1 MINVGKKA
9 KVEIVWNVLP
19 IDYSREKE
27 ANIIT
32 KMAKKLNLPKEA
44 IRVEPRFITKNDKGE
59 DVSFT
64 NDIIT
69 NIQEP
74 KFQLKLFKDYLVNN
88 GIQDYDFQMI
98 ADIDAEINA
107 RIDYDVYEKYRKY
120 NVKWLRWDN
129 FMSYGPDNF
138 IDFTSM
144 KGLVLLNGRPA
155 NQSGK
160 TTFAIDLLKFLL
172 FGKTKY
178 DTLSEIFNKHLPE
191 CTEVKVEG
199 CLEIDGEDY
208 VIRRTVTRPALK
220 RRTEKSKSPQKI
232 EYYKLINGNP
242 EILVDVDNISENKI
256 DENGVKTNKVI
267 KEAIGNEKDFDL
279 TICATAKN
287 LDDLIEF
294 KDTERGRLLSRWI
307 GLLPLEEKDKLARDK
322 FNKEITPKL
331 LSSKYNREALLLEN
345 NDHEVNLTN
354 IDKDI
359 TEKDKILINN
369 NKEIKNYEQ
378 QKDALL
384 SSKKKI
390 DANLLKLD
398 ITTVNNTIEN
408 IKQNGRKVKLEN
420 QNFKAELEELKDV
433 NFQES
438 EYKKLIELDKNL
450 SIEQSTIKNDIA
462 SLKKTNIELK
472 NSEFCPVCKRK
483 FENVNNDDI
492 INNNNKKIQDLI
504 NKGVENKKVLDELA
518 GKIVKMEDDRE
529 KYNRKLKIE
538 LLIEKN
544 NAEIKNL
551 VAQLKDNE
559 RLLQDYDNNKDAIDQ
574 NNKLDIAIVNINDKL
589 FTFKNY
595 NDRIIREREG
605 LKNQHEIITN
615 RIKDNEIIIR
625 TIDEEEKLIRNWK
638 IYLEMVGK
646 NGISKV
652 VLRNTLPIINGEIQ
666 RLLNGVCDF
675 TAEVEITDKNDV
687 IFNLVAD
694 GVKSKL
700 SGGSGFELTCASLAL
715 RTVLANISTMPRPN
729 FVVFDEL
736 LGRVAAENLE
746 NMKLL
751 YDKIAQNYSFII
763 QISHLESIVDWHDS
777 IITVQK
783 KGRVSALSVNDK
795 QL

>member
-795 QL
+795 Q

>member
-98 ADIDAEINA
+98 VDIDAEINA

-256 DENGVKTNKVI
+256 DENGIKTNKVI

-331 LSSKYNREALLLEN
+331 LSSRYNREALLLEN
-345 NDHEVNLTN
+345 NDHEVNLAN
-354 IDKDI
+354 IEKDI
-359 TEKDKILINN
+359 VEKDNILINN
-369 NKEIKNYEQ
+369 SKEIKNYEQ

-420 QNFKAELEELKDV
+420 QNFKAELEGLKDV

-595 NDRIIREREG
+595 NDRIIREIEG

-795 QL
+795 Q

>member
-27 ANIIT
+27 ANIVT

-256 DENGVKTNKVI
+256 DENGIKTNKVI

-331 LSSKYNREALLLEN
+331 LSSRYNREALLLEN
-345 NDHEVNLTN
+345 NDHEVNLAN
-354 IDKDI
+354 IEKDI
-359 TEKDKILINN
+359 VEKDNILINN
-369 NKEIKNYEQ
+369 SKEIKNYEQ

-420 QNFKAELEELKDV
+420 QNFKAELEGLKDV

-595 NDRIIREREG
+595 NDRIIREIEG

-795 QL
+795 Q

>member
-256 DENGVKTNKVI
+256 DENGIKTNKVI

-331 LSSKYNREALLLEN
+331 LSSRYNREALLLEN
-345 NDHEVNLTN
+345 NDHEVNLAN
-354 IDKDI
+354 IEKDI
-359 TEKDKILINN
+359 VEKDNILINN
-369 NKEIKNYEQ
+369 SKEIKNYEQ

-420 QNFKAELEELKDV
+420 QNFKAELEGLKDV

-595 NDRIIREREG
+595 NDRIIREIEG

-795 QL
+795 Q